1 MHKES
6 GNAAYD
12 LSRYETKP
20 AERQQQPEQ
29 PEIKAVPG
37 RAHVAR
43 RRFARLQLA
52 CAVALT
58 ALITGLWIQ
67 SQVSLTEISAQI
79 SRANKE
85 LTTQENIA
93 ANLEMQIEAKMSLV
107 SIEEYAKDKLG
118 LGAPQKS
125 QTEYVTVYE
134 GTQVEK
140 PDNSAGKSF
149 FQQIKEWIEKI
160 KEYLNG

>member
-1 MHKES
+1 M
-6 GNAAYD
+6 
-12 LSRYETKP
+12 
-20 AERQQQPEQ
+20 
-29 PEIKAVPG
+29 
-37 RAHVAR
+37 
-43 RRFARLQLA
+43 
-52 CAVALT
+52 

-79 SRANKE
+79 SLANKE

-93 ANLEMQIEAKMSLV
+93 ANLEMQIEAKMSLI

-140 PDNSAGKSF
+140 PDNNAGKSF
-149 FQQIKEWIEKI
+149 FQQIKEGFEKI